1 MRYMN
6 HIFCLLVGLI
16 IGFGLGF
23 YISAVEFLDLSNST
37 TETEE
42 VSEGTY
48 SVKKTYKEGDEG
60 FDAQAITLTSYTADI
75 FDHITVKNNTDKV
88 ISMYTYRIMY
98 YDMKGTMLDYDDFT
112 FREEIDPQMSR
123 ANENSGYG
131 DLDYVYYK
139 TNDNYNRQH
148 KKHYTIK
155 YELKS
160 YTFK

>member
-1 MRYMN
+1 MRYIN

-16 IGFGLGF
+16 IGLGLGF
-23 YISAVEFLDLSNST
+23 YLSA

-42 VSEGTY
+42 VT
-48 SVKKTYKEGDEG
+48 KKTYSTQKTYNEGEEG
-60 FDAQAITLTSYTADI
+60 FDAQAITLTSYTADLY
-75 FDHITVKNNTDKV
+75 DHVTVKNNTDKV

-98 YDMKGTMLDYDDFT
+98 YDMKGTMLDYKDFT
-112 FREEIDPQMSR
+112 VREEIDPQMSR

-131 DLDYVYYK
+131 NLDYVYYK
-139 TNDNYNRQH
+139 TNDSYDRQQ
-148 KKHYTIK
+148 KKLYTIK